1 MHELIDFRLF
11 EEYAAKF
18 LLPSVGKKLGLVTRQ
33 LVVSAGSDLYAKVDH
48 ADKEIKESGKG
59 GVFGGWN
66 ITRKYTSKEL
76 AAAEL
81 FKLQITAYFE
91 PEGTACGTDYDE
103 SAVCPHCGAGRRLLG
118 DLILDLGKVPKG
130 KDFAQTIAN
139 DEWIVSERL
148 AMLMQ
153 THGMTGATFE
163 QVCSLKKRREGS
175 PIWYRLNVIAAPVDV
190 APPTC
195 FGIDPFDDDPSGR
208 YRCPAGHVAGLNI
221 LSELSIGRGSWD
233 GADIAITRQ
242 AVGDRQ
248 GALMPSHLIVVSP
261 RLRQLLIEHDIK
273 GFKTEV
279 AYLA

>member
-18 LLPSVGKKLGLVTRQ
+18 LLPSVGKKLGSVTRQ
-33 LVVSAGSDLYAKVDH
+33 LVVSAGSDLYAKVEH

-103 SAVCPHCGAGRRLLG
+103 LAVCPHCGAGRRLLG

-130 KDFAQTIAN
+130 KDFAQTIAR

-148 AMLMQ
+148 VMLLQ
-153 THGMTGATFE
+153 TYGMTGATFE
-163 QVCSLKKRREGS
+163 PVRSLMKRREGS
-175 PIWYRLNVIAAPVDV
+175 PMWYRLNITSPAVEVAAP
-190 APPTC
+190 TR

-208 YRCPAGHVAGLNI
+208 YRCPEDHVVGLNI
-221 LSELSIGRGSWD
+221 LSELSIKRDSWD
-233 GADIAITRQ
+233 GVDIAMTRQ
-242 AVGDRQ
+242 TVGNRQ
-248 GALMPSHLIVVSP
+248 GVLVPAPLIIVSP
-261 RLRQLLIEHDIK
+261 RLRQLLAENDIK

-279 AYLA
+279 AYLV